1 MIKETDYVF
10 MHDQEPV
17 DVELY
22 SKLFEEV
29 LKRNRDVWW
38 PNKPCP
44 FGHVIVSE
52 KGEQV
57 QKLCQTYEWTSHY
70 YFYHGWACQDWY
82 RGYNRS
88 FLIPRARERAPS
100 RSFMS
105 PNRIIGGQ
113 RDHRVLFLYQVFKN
127 QLQHNHI
134 SAPRVCQY
142 EGVDISSIAQKYI
155 NVYQDIVTVL
165 EQANLPRLFSG
176 EQQQEMHSYQLGNFF
191 ETTDSLIYVPT
202 ETVYFGQRLHITE
215 KTFKAIALEM
225 PFVLLA
231 PAGSLE
237 YLRSYGFQTFAK
249 VIDESYDEET
259 DDLLRVE
266 KVTKLLRDIDDLSLR
281 ERHQLHRHLLPMV
294 EHNYQHFYHG
304 GLSDILWQELTD
316 MLNNLQRQ
324 LQ

>member
-1 MIKETDYVF
+1 
-10 MHDQEPV
+10 
-17 DVELY
+17 
-22 SKLFEEV
+22 
-29 LKRNRDVWW
+29 
-38 PNKPCP
+38 
-44 FGHVIVSE
+44 
-52 KGEQV
+52 
-57 QKLCQTYEWTSHY
+57 
-70 YFYHGWACQDWY
+70 
-82 RGYNRS
+82 
-88 FLIPRARERAPS
+88 
-100 RSFMS
+100 MS

-165 EQANLPRLFSG
+165 DKAVLPRLFSG
-176 EQQQEMHSYQLGNFF
+176 EQQQEIHSYQLGNFF